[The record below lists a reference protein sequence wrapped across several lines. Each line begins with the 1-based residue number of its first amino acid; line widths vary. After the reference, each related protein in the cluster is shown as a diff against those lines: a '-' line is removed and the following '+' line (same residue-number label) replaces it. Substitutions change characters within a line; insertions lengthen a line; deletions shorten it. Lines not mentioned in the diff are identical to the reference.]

1 MIDDI
6 GHSFLVQQISREI
19 SQLFDGIRPEPRGRA
34 HDPLRIV
41 KFGTAG
47 RSSQSSLAIF
57 LACSIS
63 GLAATTSKALALTR

>member
-19 SQLFDGIRPEPRGRA
+19 SQLFDGIRPERRGRA
-34 HDPLRIV
+34 YHPLRIV

-47 RSSQSSLAIF
+47 NSSQSSIVIF

-63 GLAATTSKALALTR
+63 VLAATTSKALALTR